1 MTRSSGNGPRTLP
14 SSPLTRR
21 RLLAIGAVLPIAR
34 AGDAAVIR
42 DSMPWSEG
50 RATPPDQ
57 ARRPEREGGSGY
69 TFFNPAEAAF
79 VEAAVA
85 RLIPDDDLG
94 PGALQAGVPFFLDR
108 QLAGE
113 YGRGERWYMQGPWS
127 KGEPTQGW
135 QTRMGP
141 AALYRAAVREI
152 DEATIRDAKSA
163 FAKLTASDQE
173 AWLHRMEDGK
183 LELGSVDAKAF
194 FKLLWQNTLEGY
206 WSDPVY
212 GGNLD
217 MAGWKL
223 IGFPGARYDL
233 SAYVEQHGKP
243 FPLPPVGLRGRPAW
257 HQE

>member
-1 MTRSSGNGPRTLP
+1 
-14 SSPLTRR
+14 LTRR

-34 AGDAAVIR
+34 AGDTAVIR
-42 DSMPWSEG
+42 ESMPWSEG

-57 ARRPEREGGSGY
+57 ARRPERERGSGY

-94 PGALQAGVPFFLDR
+94 PGALQAGVPFFLDH

-135 QTRMGP
+135 QTRMSP

-152 DEATIRDAKSA
+152 DEATTRDAKSA
-163 FAKLTASDQE
+163 FAKLTVSDQE
-173 AWLHRMEDGK
+173 TWLHRMEDGK